1 MDKLKILYFFQD
13 RNNGYDK
20 YFFKFI
26 FSDDNLS
33 NNQKEI
39 MMFDFIMN
47 IDKKELYK
55 FELDDDDI
63 DDLRSPDYTDFYN
76 NSEYSIIEITT
87 IG

>member
-1 MDKLKILYFFQD
+1 MDKLKILDFFHD
-13 RNNGYDK
+13 VHNAYDK
-20 YFFKFI
+20 YIFKFI

-55 FELDDDDI
+55 FKLDDDEI
-63 DDLRSPDYTDFYN
+63 DDLKNPDYTDFN
-76 NSEYSIIEITT
+76 CNSEYSIIEITT